1 MPGSAGLVSHCKH
14 AQNACIMPD
23 AHVDQGL
30 PMIRGRVRQV
40 AALRWRTGGLL
51 FAVLVIVAL
60 PYMITRGGSQQSLLA
75 GELVTRSAEVEAL
88 VYRIADE
95 THDSESAIQH
105 LLTDD
110 PYSHAEA
117 AAQNAERAV
126 PMLLDELRRKAGD
139 NPEQEHLVEQLG
151 EVEGGRL
158 ALLQQAM
165 KRYQQGDRAGA
176 EQALRD
182 AGALFRID
190 SIVDKIVGNAEQSL
204 QTRRFAAQQQSVDNR
219 LVLALTAAAQLLMLT
234 IVVVVSERQIGRRL
248 RAEIRERQAVQRSQ
262 MILQAV
268 REPIALLDNNLRT
281 LLVNA
286 AFSEI
291 YGVPEDSRA
300 EYLNEIGQG
309 AWADEVL
316 QQRLRD
322 VLLRDRELWDF
333 ELIQRTIDGV
343 ERHVV
348 INARRLQQQDSETPV
363 LLLTVS
369 DVTTRALV
377 EQQVKEL
384 NHQLE
389 GKVAQISDVNREL
402 EAFSYSVSHDLRAP
416 LRHITAFAQKLEH
429 HLGEDVDDT
438 SRHYLTVIRDASRRM
453 AQLIEDLLVFS
464 RLGRGALRLQAVDMQ
479 SLVDEARILA
489 ESDAPGRRIEW
500 QIESL
505 PVVVGDENMLRTVWQ
520 NLIGNAVKY
529 TGNREVAHIE
539 VSVRRNDT
547 GDYEFSVVDDGAG
560 FDMRYVDKLFGVF
573 QRLHKVSEFPG
584 NGIGLANVRRIVM
597 RHGGQVRAEGE
608 PGRGARFHFTLS
620 GIEPPTANGWLS
632 S

>member
-1 MPGSAGLVSHCKH
+1 
-14 AQNACIMPD
+14 
-23 AHVDQGL
+23 
-30 PMIRGRVRQV
+30 MIRGRVRQV
-40 AALRWRTGGLL
+40 AAMRWRTAGLL

-60 PYMITRGGSQQSLLA
+60 PYLITRGGSQQSLAA

-88 VYRIADE
+88 VYRIADR

-105 LLTDD
+105 LLADD
-110 PYSHAEA
+110 PYTHAEEI
-117 AAQNAERAV
+117 AQNAEKTV
-126 PMLLDELRRKAGD
+126 PQLLDQLRHMASD
-139 NPEQEHLVEQLG
+139 NPEQEQLVEQFDA
-151 EVEGGRL
+151 VENGRL

-165 KRYQQGDRAGA
+165 HRYAQHDGAGA

-182 AGALFRID
+182 GSGLFKID
-190 SIVDKIVGNAEQSL
+190 GLADKIVANAEQQL
-204 QTRRFAAQQQSVDNR
+204 QRRREGAQQRSDDNR
-219 LVLALTAAAQLLMLT
+219 LALALTAAAQLLMLT
-234 IVVVVSERQIGRRL
+234 IVVVVSERQIGKRL
-248 RAEIRERQAVQRSQ
+248 RAEIGERQAVQRSQ

-281 LLVNA
+281 LLVNP
-286 AFSEI
+286 AFSEL
-291 YGVPEDSRA
+291 YGVSEDSRA
-300 EYLNEIGQG
+300 EYLDDIGQG
-309 AWADEVL
+309 AWVDEVL

-322 VLLRDRELWDF
+322 VLSRDRELWDF
-333 ELIQRTIDGV
+333 ELTQRTIDGV

-348 INARRLQQQDSETPV
+348 INARRLQQQDSESPA

-369 DVTTRALV
+369 DVTARALV

-389 GKVAQISDVNREL
+389 GKVAQVSDVNREL

-416 LRHITAFAQKLEH
+416 LRHITAFAQKLET
-429 HLGEDVDDT
+429 HLGIDADPT
-438 SRHYLTVIRDASRRM
+438 THHYLGVIRDASQRM

-479 SLVDEARILA
+479 SLAEEARALA
-489 ESDAPGRRIEW
+489 ESEVPDRHIVW
-500 QIESL
+500 QIEPL

-529 TGNREVAHIE
+529 TGQCAAARIE
-539 VSVRRNDT
+539 ISVRRDT
-547 GDYEFSVVDDGAG
+547 SADYEFTVADNGAG

-573 QRLHKVSEFPG
+573 QRLHKASEFPG
-584 NGIGLANVRRIVM
+584 NGIGLANVQRIVM
-597 RHGGQVRAEGE
+597 RHGGRVWAEGE
-608 PGRGARFHFTLS
+608 PGHGARFHFTLS
-620 GIEPPTANGWLS
+620 GIDPPSANGLLS